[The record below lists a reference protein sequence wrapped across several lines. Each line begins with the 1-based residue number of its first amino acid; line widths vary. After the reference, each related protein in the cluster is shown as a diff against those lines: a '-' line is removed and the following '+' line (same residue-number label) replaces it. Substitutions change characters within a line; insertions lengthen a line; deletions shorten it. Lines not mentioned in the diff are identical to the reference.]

1 MSLIPL
7 ASIRAKLIAL
17 FLVGGVLPIALVSLI
32 AYFNS
37 LKAVED
43 MVGNR
48 TDRLAQSVGED
59 LSRKLQ
65 RRVNDRILIENR
77 PVQDYLEVRD
87 GIRKEDQVSSYQ
99 NLRVY
104 LDNLFEEYQNYYSD
118 LVIAGDDGDPIFSYH
133 GGEGAEAVPLA
144 AAAGAAAGAGPPD
157 TLVVPA
163 LPETDLGQQLTQTL
177 EALGRNMTGKL
188 RDELRREHAADSLRA
203 LQKGM
208 EISDRVSKLIEK
220 ALEAAD
226 ANVNLQSPSAG
237 SAPFPST
244 PHSVI
249 LRGLPPNWGFTDSDL
264 RAVKRGSTLARG
276 EVLVYADRVSPG
288 GARVLRLVMP
298 IFSVDQVDRRLG
310 TLVANLRMDYLFPE
324 DLAAERFGANGEL
337 AVVNSSDGEILFHS
351 RHELVGRN
359 IRLADHG
366 LVDAFAGDA
375 GSEPPSAPW
384 IKVPGERGTRL
395 ASAIGLGTVPWTV
408 FATALPREFES
419 EARRAGIINLLVACL
434 ALLLAGSLLVV
445 AGGRISRSVGVV
457 TAGAREIAAGNLYHS
472 IRVKTHDEIQTLGET
487 FNAMTASLREN
498 IELREKAARELEA
511 LNRTLEDRV
520 QERTRELEALNK
532 ALNEANRELKELDRL
547 KSNFLSTV
555 SHEFRTPLTSIKAFS
570 EILLD
575 EAESVPATPEMKR
588 FLGIINSESDRL
600 GRLIKNL
607 LSLSRLES
615 GRLAWRMTE
624 FEVREVAEA
633 AVDGLLPAFKAKD
646 IRLERHVEC
655 PGGRVRA
662 DRDRIQEVI
671 TNLLENAIKF
681 SEPGGRVWI
690 GCEEEGQRAN
700 GKPLLRVTVRDE
712 GSGIPPG
719 HLDRIFERFSQAD
732 ASETRAR
739 GGSGLGLA
747 ICREIVE
754 HHGGRIWAESTPGD
768 GASFHFTLPL
778 VGTSPDAEACE
789 TTKKGHGTPTG
800 EEEQHV

>member
-17 FLVGGVLPIALVSLI
+17 FLVGGVLPIALVSLV

-65 RRVNDRILIENR
+65 RRVNDRILVENR
-77 PVQDYLEVRD
+77 PVQDYLLARD
-87 GIRKEDQVSSYQ
+87 GTGGESRVDTYRT
-99 NLRVY
+99 LRVY
-104 LDNLFEEYQNYYSD
+104 LDKLFEEYENYYSD
-118 LVIAGDDGDPIFSYH
+118 LVIAGDDGEPVFRLRGS
-133 GGEGAEAVPLA
+133 GGTDSAPLA
-144 AAAGAAAGAGPPD
+144 GVPD
-157 TLVVPA
+157 VTVDTSAQDTVIAPSA
-163 LPETDLGQQLTQTL
+163 PETILGGQLTQTL
-177 EALGRNMTGKL
+177 EALGRNVSGRL
-188 RDELRREHAADSLRA
+188 RDEVRREQSTDTLKAFR
-203 LQKGM
+203 KGM
-208 EISDRVSKLIEK
+208 EISDRVSRLIEK

-226 ANVNLQSPSAG
+226 VNVNLQPPPAG
-237 SAPFPST
+237 SAPFPTT
-244 PHSVI
+244 PRAVI
-249 LRGLPPNWGFTDSDL
+249 LHGLPLGWGFTDSDL
-264 RAVKRGSTLARG
+264 RAVKRGAALSHG
-276 EVLVYADRVSPG
+276 EVLVYADRVTPG
-288 GARVLRLVMP
+288 GSRVLRLVMP
-298 IFSVDQVDRRLG
+298 IFSVDDKDQRLG
-310 TLVANLRMDYLFPE
+310 TLVANLKLDYLFPQ
-324 DLAAERFGANGEL
+324 DLSAERFGASGEL
-337 AVVNSSDGEILFHS
+337 AVVNSSDGDILFHS
-351 RHELVGRN
+351 RPELIGRN
-359 IRLADHG
+359 IRLADHP
-366 LVDAFAGDA
+366 LVDAFAGGE
-375 GSEPPSAPW
+375 GSEPPTAPW
-384 IKVPGERGTRL
+384 IKVPGEHGTRL

-434 ALLLAGSLLVV
+434 ALLVAGSLLVV
-445 AGGRISRSVGVV
+445 AGGRISRSLGVV

-520 QERTRELEALNK
+520 QERTRELEALNQ

-575 EAESVPATPEMKR
+575 EADTVPVTPEMKR

-615 GRLAWRMTE
+615 GRLAWRMSE
-624 FEVREVAEA
+624 FPVREVAEA
-633 AVDGLLPAFKAKD
+633 AVDGLLPAFKAKEV
-646 IRLERHVEC
+646 RLERQISC
-655 PGGRVRA
+655 PGGKVRA

-681 SEPGGRVWI
+681 SEPGGRVWL
-690 GCEEEGQRAN
+690 GCRMEEQRGN
-700 GKPLLRVTVRDE
+700 GRPLLQITVRDE
-712 GSGIPPG
+712 GCGIPPD
-719 HLDRIFERFSQAD
+719 HLERVFERFSQVD

-754 HHGGRIWAESTPGD
+754 HHGGRIWAESPVGE
-768 GASFHFTLPL
+768 GASFHFTLPV
-778 VGTSPDAEACE
+778 VGDGTAIEACE
-789 TTKKGHGTPTG
+789 TTKEGQRARTG